1 MDRDS
6 KEEASAQA
14 KRVIPKLS
22 SQGLL
27 MGLMRLAHADG
38 LDQGRRSIYDE
49 NRWIRMTAMRDE
61 LLTRL
66 ANEKDETKRKW
77 LHN

>member
-1 MDRDS
+1 MMDRDT
-6 KEEASAQA
+6 KEEAAAQA

-27 MGLMRLAHADG
+27 TGLMRLAHADG
-38 LDQGRRSIYDE
+38 LDNGRRGIYDE
-49 NRWIRMTAMRDE
+49 NRHVRMVVMRDE
-61 LLTRL
+61 LLARL
-66 ANEKDETKRKW
+66 KRENPETKR